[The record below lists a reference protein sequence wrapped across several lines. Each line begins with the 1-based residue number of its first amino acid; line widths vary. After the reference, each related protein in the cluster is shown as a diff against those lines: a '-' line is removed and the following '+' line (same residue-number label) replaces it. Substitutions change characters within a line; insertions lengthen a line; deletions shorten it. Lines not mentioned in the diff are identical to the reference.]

1 MRLGKK
7 IWGLGSFFI
16 LTNKLCR
23 LNSNHD
29 IQVTEYLNWQ
39 FNPYF
44 PNEIVYFLTYNPQTF
59 TKFRTRNR
67 IWKVISS
74 NIPSDFTL
82 LVILGIKAKFKLCS
96 ASWFPK
102 AFTSVRRTP
111 RSNAFLMRPMAESC
125 DISLRFILLLQRK
138 RTRTMVW
145 FLKYSMFSV
154 VEDMHK
160 LDTYFF
166 NILADSSL
174 GSITSTAHPIDSS
187 VFKLSNNSS
196 LFSSFK
202 VFESAY
208 RSNEELR

>member
-1 MRLGKK
+1 
-7 IWGLGSFFI
+7 
-16 LTNKLCR
+16 
-23 LNSNHD
+23 
-29 IQVTEYLNWQ
+29 
-39 FNPYF
+39 
-44 PNEIVYFLTYNPQTF
+44 
-59 TKFRTRNR
+59 
-67 IWKVISS
+67 
-74 NIPSDFTL
+74 
-82 LVILGIKAKFKLCS
+82 
-96 ASWFPK
+96 
-102 AFTSVRRTP
+102 
-111 RSNAFLMRPMAESC
+111 
-125 DISLRFILLLQRK
+125 
-138 RTRTMVW
+138 
-145 FLKYSMFSV
+145 MFSV